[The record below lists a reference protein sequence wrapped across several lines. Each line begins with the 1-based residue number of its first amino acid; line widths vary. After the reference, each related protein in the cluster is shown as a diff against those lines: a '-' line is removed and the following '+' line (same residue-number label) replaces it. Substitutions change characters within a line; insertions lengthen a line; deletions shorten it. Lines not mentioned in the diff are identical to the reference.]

1 MAGQIYNSYGRII
14 AVLGGTPRDISGWKI
29 VTDAAAKLLEDNA
42 HQLTQSE
49 ALVHHRRAQEP
60 YPAVSWG
67 VSLGGGQPGPSNL
80 QTTAKNTRV
89 TDELL
94 ASDCFKR
101 LSGWANLL
109 FWTFA
114 PLLAAFVEAQMTILA
129 ESQPS
134 LVWNFVGSVFAACTF
149 NFGPHAIT
157 VSHLDFGNLSW
168 GWCAITALGR
178 CNPDLGGHLVLWD
191 LKLII
196 RFPPGSTILIPS
208 AIIRHSNSPIAIHE
222 F

>member
-1 MAGQIYNSYGRII
+1 MASRRRLRSGKWKTMHTNLPSLRFFFTTGKLKSPILQC
-14 AVLGGTPRDISGWKI
+14 LG
-29 VTDAAAKLLEDNA
+29 E
-42 HQLTQSE
+42 
-49 ALVHHRRAQEP
+49 
-60 YPAVSWG
+60 
-67 VSLGGGQPGPSNL
+67 SLSVAGSSDNL
-80 QTTAKNTRV
+80 QTTAQNTRV

-157 VSHLDFGNLSW
+157 VPHLDFGNLSW
-168 GWCAITALGR
+168 GWCTITALGR
-178 CNPDLGGHLVLWD
+178 LNPDLGGYLVLWD

-196 RFPPGSTILIPS
+196 
-208 AIIRHSNSPIAIHE
+208 
-222 F
+222 